1 LPDNVSLSS
10 IEAYAIDT
18 ANNVY
23 GRLQKDVDS
32 RTREVNCPVF
42 NGRKEFRASQSLP
55 WAPATTVVIR
65 MDGIEHVASVRER
78 RETRLGVVGF
88 VTINLF
94 IDPKT
99 GLSPEDNAHEFALNA
114 GKSVLTSVY

>member
-1 LPDNVSLSS
+1 
-10 IEAYAIDT
+10 
-18 ANNVY
+18 
-23 GRLQKDVDS
+23 
-32 RTREVNCPVF
+32 
-42 NGRKEFRASQSLP
+42 
-55 WAPATTVVIR
+55 

-88 VTINLF
+88 ATINLF